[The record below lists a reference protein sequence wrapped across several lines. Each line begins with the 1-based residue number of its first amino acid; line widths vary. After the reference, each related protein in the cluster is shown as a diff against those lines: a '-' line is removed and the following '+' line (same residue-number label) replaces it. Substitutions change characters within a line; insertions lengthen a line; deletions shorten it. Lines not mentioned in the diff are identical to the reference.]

1 MKLEIAEKLVNGI
14 SKRYIPKIKGIEE
27 INIDLRP
34 VFSKEEGT
42 TEYYAT
48 VQYIFNNDFEHGT
61 TTKIDEFKY
70 KFTDK
75 MVSDINSVLDGVV
88 HIIPNQIGLTHKNY
102 K

>member
-34 VFSKEEGT
+34 VFFKEEGK

-48 VQYIFNNDFEHGT
+48 VQYIFNDDFEYRT
-61 TTKIDEFKY
+61 TTKVDEF
-70 KFTDK
+70 TNN
-75 MVSDINSVLDGVV
+75 MVRDINSVLDGVV
-88 HIIPNQIGLTHKNY
+88 HIIPNQTGFTHKNY

>member
-27 INIDLRP
+27 INITLSP
-34 VFSKEEGT
+34 LNSNEEGN

-48 VQYIFNNDFEHGT
+48 IQYIFNDDFEYRT
-61 TTKIDEFKY
+61 TSKVDEFRAKFAY
-70 KFTDK
+70 KL
-75 MVSDINSVLDGVV
+75 VSNINSILDGVV
-88 HIIPNQIGLTHKNY
+88 HIIPNQTGLTHKNH